1 MVAEAGFRR
10 RPTTHDVPRVRRPG
24 DTSAFCRTLVTQIG
38 PQHLLRDG
46 ALAGQPGEKQGF
58 LGRIVDIG
66 AELFAISAAC
76 VRAEAQRTADPVEG
90 EQAYELA
97 EAFCQQATLR
107 VEALF
112 DALWS
117 NTDSIDVRLAN
128 DVLEGRY
135 TWLEQGILDQSEGT
149 GPWIASWELVH
160 PPRPIWLGG
169 S

>member
-1 MVAEAGFRR
+1 M
-10 RPTTHDVPRVRRPG
+10 
-24 DTSAFCRTLVTQIG
+24 L
-38 PQHLLRDG
+38 
-46 ALAGQPGEKQGF
+46 
-58 LGRIVDIG
+58 
-66 AELFAISAAC
+66 
-76 VRAEAQRTADPVEG
+76 RAEAQRTADPVEG

-149 GPWIASWELVH
+149 GPWIASWEPGPSTEANLARRFLTVS
-160 PPRPIWLGG
+160 PSSEAKL
-169 S
+169 

>member
-1 MVAEAGFRR
+1 M
-10 RPTTHDVPRVRRPG
+10 
-24 DTSAFCRTLVTQIG
+24 
-38 PQHLLRDG
+38 
-46 ALAGQPGEKQGF
+46 
-58 LGRIVDIG
+58 DIG

-135 TWLEQGILDQSEGT
+135 TWLEQGYSISPKAPDRGSRPGNR
-149 GPWIASWELVH
+149 VH